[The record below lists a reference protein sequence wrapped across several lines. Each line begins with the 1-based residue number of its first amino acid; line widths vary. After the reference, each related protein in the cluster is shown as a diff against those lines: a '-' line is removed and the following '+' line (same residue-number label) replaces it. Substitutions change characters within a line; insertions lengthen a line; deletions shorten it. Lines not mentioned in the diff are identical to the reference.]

1 MKDSTEIN
9 EMYENLLSLLDRS
22 SMQRTTKW
30 GAPVYTHQGKNIVG
44 VMKFKHYASL
54 WFFNGAFLSDPLQTL
69 TTSSDGKAQ
78 NMRHWKFF
86 TKNEL
91 QDKHIQEYIFEAM
104 ALQEEGKTIQPKK
117 SIAFSVPEELK
128 NAMAD
133 DPVLSSAFEKLSKS
147 CQREYSD
154 YIGEAKKAETR
165 TRRLEK
171 VIPMIMDAKG
181 LNDKFR
187 KS

>member
-1 MKDSTEIN
+1 MKDTSEIN
-9 EMYENLLSLLDRS
+9 EMYEILLELMDRS
-22 SMQRTTKW
+22 GMQRTTKW
-30 GAPVYTHQGKNIVG
+30 GAPVYTHLGKNIVG

-54 WFFNGAFLSDPLQTL
+54 WFFNGAFLMDPLQIL
-69 TTSSDGKAQ
+69 TTSGDGKAQ

-86 TKNEL
+86 SKNEL
-91 QDKHIQEYIFEAM
+91 QDKHIQEYVSEAM
-104 ALQEEGKTIQPKK
+104 KLQEEGKTIQPKK
-117 SIAFSVPEELK
+117 SIEFTITEELK
-128 NAMAD
+128 SALAN

-154 YIGEAKKAETR
+154 YVGEAKKAETR
-165 TRRLEK
+165 TRRIEK
-171 VIPMIMDAKG
+171 IIPMIMIAKS